1 MNEVDRLKEINKRA
15 FEMLENCANQ
25 IEKFGDA
32 FSAVFIRE
40 FCEQNK
46 ENEND

>member
-1 MNEVDRLKEINKRA
+1 MNEIDRLKETNEQA
-15 FEMLENCANQ
+15 FKMLENCANQ

-40 FCEQNK
+40 FCKQNK
-46 ENEND
+46 ESKK